1 MRGRILGALVLLVA
15 VVAVSRAD
23 DRPLD
28 RTELD
33 KRVVKAV
40 YEAALKGTDIF
51 NKGKH
56 EECLR
61 YYEGVLLG
69 IQPMLDHRPKLMDSV
84 KGKMDK
90 AKGLKTADAA
100 FALREAL
107 DDIQNEIAPGKA
119 EVGKGDTKTMSLWD
133 RLGGEKAVRGVVK
146 DFVAAAS
153 EDKKVNIT
161 RDGKFKLDSKGVE
174 QIENLLVELI
184 SETTGGPLKYTGKRT
199 MKEVHAGMKITDE
212 EFDALMALLQKTLE
226 KHKVEKREADDL
238 MKIVNSTR
246 AVIVEVK
253 GKGM

>member
-1 MRGRILGALVLLVA
+1 MRGRILGALVLVVA

-84 KGKMDK
+84 KGRMDK
-90 AKGLKTADAA
+90 ARGLKTVDAA

-107 DDIQNEIAPGKA
+107 DEIQNDIAPGKVDSGKT
-119 EVGKGDTKTMSLWD
+119 EVGKGDLKKMSLWD
-133 RLGGEKAVRGVVK
+133 RLGGEKAVRAVVK
-146 DFVAAAS
+146 DFVAAAA
-153 EDKKVNIT
+153 EDKKVNLT
-161 RDGKFKLDSKGVE
+161 RDGKFKPDAKGIE
-174 QIENLLVELI
+174 RIENLLVELI
-184 SETTGGPLKYTGKRT
+184 SETTGGPLMYSGKKT
-199 MKEVHAGMKITDE
+199 MKDVHA
-212 EFDALMALLQKTLE
+212 
-226 KHKVEKREADDL
+226 
-238 MKIVNSTR
+238 
-246 AVIVEVK
+246 
-253 GKGM
+253 